1 MPNINLIGVV
11 LAGIV
16 GMTVGA
22 LWYGPIFGKQWM
34 KLMGFTKETID
45 EVKKNGMMVS
55 YGLGFLGQLVTAYAL
70 ALLTAFGFQYF
81 GGFSYSTIFWIWF
94 GIVLPIQM
102 GGVLWENKSWKLFIL
117 NSSYFL
123 IQLLAIGLVLSYLN

>member
-1 MPNINLIGVV
+1 
-11 LAGIV
+11 
-16 GMTVGA
+16 
-22 LWYGPIFGKQWM
+22 
-34 KLMGFTKETID
+34 MGFTKETID
-45 EVKKNGMMVS
+45 EAKKNGMMVS
-55 YGLGFLGQLVTAYAL
+55 YGLGLLGQLVTAYAL
-70 ALLTAFGFQYF
+70 ALLTAFSFQYF

>member
-34 KLMGFTKETID
+34 KLMGFTKETIN
-45 EVKKNGMMVS
+45 EAKKNGMMVN
-55 YGLGFLGQLVTAYAL
+55 YGLGLLGQLATAYAL
-70 ALLTAFGFQYF
+70 ALLTAFSFQYF
-81 GGFSYSTIFWIWF
+81 GGFSYSIIFWIWF